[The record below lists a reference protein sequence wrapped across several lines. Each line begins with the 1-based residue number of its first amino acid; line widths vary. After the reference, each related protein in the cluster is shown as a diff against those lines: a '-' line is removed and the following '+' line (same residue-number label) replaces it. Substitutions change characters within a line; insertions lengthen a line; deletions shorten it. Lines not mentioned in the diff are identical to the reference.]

1 MEDSILNSVKKYVGI
16 DKSMTAFD
24 EDILMNVNAVFSTLY
39 QLGVDSAKGIMI
51 QGADEKWSEIFG
63 EDPDITN
70 LIRQYTFL
78 KVRVIFD
85 PPTNS
90 FVLDAL
96 KKQADEL
103 EWRINIEAEGGF
115 DSDEE

>member
-39 QLGVDSAKGIMI
+39 QLGVDSAKDVMI
-51 QGADEKWSEIFG
+51 IGDRETWSDIFG
-63 EDPDITN
+63 KTGIVN

-78 KVRVIFD
+78 KVRIIFD

-90 FVLDAL
+90 FVLDAM

-103 EWRINIEAEGGF
+103 EWRINIESEGGF